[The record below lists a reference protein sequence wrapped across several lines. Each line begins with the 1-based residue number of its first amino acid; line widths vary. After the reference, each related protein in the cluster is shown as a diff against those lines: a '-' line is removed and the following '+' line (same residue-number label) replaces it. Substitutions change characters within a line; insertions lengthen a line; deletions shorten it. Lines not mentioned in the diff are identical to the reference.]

1 MRQLFLSSLCAD
13 KKGQSYSLSGNKH
26 LTSQLTPIRCG
37 AHLVLL
43 FTAFIILTEPL
54 SVKQNY
60 FCLHFWNYITQN
72 GIDIYF
78 LLINNHF
85 IIPHDIQSNM
95 PSFDRSSRLKLFSLS
110 LFGVYTNQSL
120 CDILRQD
127 RQPTLIGMNP
137 VGQILRSVCGGKPTA
152 MKQIN
157 DRNMLVL
164 TNLKYCLYVLL

>member
-95 PSFDRSSRLKLFSLS
+95 PSFDRSSRLKLFFAVIIRRIYQSIPVRYPAPRS
-110 LFGVYTNQSL
+110 SAHAHWDEPRRTNTPKRL
-120 CDILRQD
+120 WR
-127 RQPTLIGMNP
+127 
-137 VGQILRSVCGGKPTA
+137 
-152 MKQIN
+152 
-157 DRNMLVL
+157 
-164 TNLKYCLYVLL
+164 